1 MRAARIALAAAGLA
15 LLGYGLHGW
24 LTEQPG
30 EVPGRIAFL
39 AAGVAAHDF
48 VVVPLV
54 LTAGALTVRFVP
66 PALRIPVQAALAVSA
81 AVSAVA
87 LPFVIG
93 AGRIADN
100 PSAFPLAYGRGL
112 LSVLAVVWLAAGLW
126 AVQRVRRARR
136 REHP

>member
-1 MRAARIALAAAGLA
+1 MSAARIVLAAAGLA

-30 EVPGRIAFL
+30 EIPGRVVFL

-48 VVVPLV
+48 VALPLV
-54 LTAGALTVRFVP
+54 LAAGALTARFVP
-66 PALRIPVQAALAVSA
+66 PAARVPVQAALAVSA
-81 AVSAVA
+81 VVSVVA

-100 PSAFPLAYGRGL
+100 PSAFPRAYGPGL

-126 AVQRVRRARR
+126 AVLRWRRS
-136 REHP
+136 HPRAER

>member
-1 MRAARIALAAAGLA
+1 MTAARVVLAAAGLA

-30 EVPGRIAFL
+30 EVAGRVVFL

-48 VVVPLV
+48 VALPLV
-54 LTAGALTVRFVP
+54 LAAGALTARFVP
-66 PALRIPVQAALAVSA
+66 PAVRLPVQAALAVSA
-81 AVSAVA
+81 AVSVVA

-100 PSAFPLAYGRGL
+100 PSAFPRAYGPGL
-112 LSVLAVVWLAAGLW
+112 LSVLAVVWLVAALW
-126 AVQRVRRARR
+126 AALRVRRSRAGEGR
-136 REHP
+136 